1 MKRLQEDALK
11 AAIQT
16 SKIVLI
22 QGPKNVGKEDL
33 CIHLLR
39 ELDTPF
45 ALLNGRDKEWEA
57 NDLNAIAEGTLVFND
72 AQHIPNLQGIL
83 EATLEG
89 QIQKNLVLLC
99 SFRPVLDDILLE
111 VLETN
116 GMLFSFFA
124 PSFYEAAQHFG
135 IAEESRLLEE
145 RLIFGNYPSVL
156 HDLEGAQEELQIL
169 IQDVIVSHFGPK
181 DRVNK
186 GDLLHRV
193 MIQLAYSIGEPIS
206 YNEIGERVGLDN
218 ETVERYI
225 NLLCDAFVIV
235 ALPSYH
241 QEKRYELKKS
251 FCFYFLDNE
260 VRNALI
266 NNFNPT
272 FMRVD
277 MKELWRNYLVAERF
291 KWIKINQLEI
301 DLYFWRSHTKQQL
314 DIVEVHGQHIL
325 AYKSDWEKRGK
336 VKIPE
341 LFTGYYPEVKSGL
354 LNKNTYWTYLSKK

>member
-1 MKRLQEDALK
+1 MKRLQEEALK

-135 IAEESRLLEE
+135 IAEESIVVISGANTGLSSDLAMACCRYFRILPEGNTITQSSKLRLSSF
-145 RLIFGNYPSVL
+145 RCAAIS
-156 HDLEGAQEELQIL
+156 
-169 IQDVIVSHFGPK
+169 
-181 DRVNK
+181 
-186 GDLLHRV
+186 
-193 MIQLAYSIGEPIS
+193 SI
-206 YNEIGERVGLDN
+206 NFIG
-218 ETVERYI
+218 
-225 NLLCDAFVIV
+225 
-235 ALPSYH
+235 
-241 QEKRYELKKS
+241 
-251 FCFYFLDNE
+251 YFLL
-260 VRNALI
+260 R
-266 NNFNPT
+266 
-272 FMRVD
+272 
-277 MKELWRNYLVAERF
+277 
-291 KWIKINQLEI
+291 
-301 DLYFWRSHTKQQL
+301 
-314 DIVEVHGQHIL
+314 
-325 AYKSDWEKRGK
+325 
-336 VKIPE
+336 
-341 LFTGYYPEVKSGL
+341 
-354 LNKNTYWTYLSKK
+354 